1 MKRIVYFVAWSVIF
15 LFGCKNQ
22 EQKLSSDIRFKD
34 VAVPVDV
41 NYITSIGNFTNNF
54 KYIIDSSSTYLYS
67 YSWKDKAVFIGDL
80 NAIGTKFDLSFLN
93 NEIEFS
99 QGTDLI
105 FKSRSEAI
113 LLCSDERKLVL
124 INLAN
129 KKYEI
134 LSYDTLIAGNTFPLS
149 YWNSSMLFSE
159 KLYLPI
165 AYSDIF
171 IKNKESIYNYFSRK
185 TGVAVSIQ
193 DGISA
198 VELFGNFPLS
208 YQNGDFYNDFYS
220 KLTELPN
227 NGVAYSFSCDDSIYI
242 YNKNQK
248 EARFFGSGSKKGF
261 KPFSLTELRNGN
273 YKRKYTIEEPRYL
286 QLIYDPYTNLVYR
299 VYKHKSDYLVEGKV
313 VKSSDISWS
322 LLVSD
327 LNFSKITEY
336 EFVDGNYSPIGMVPT
351 DAGLFILK
359 YKQENEQEIR
369 GSLFQIPS
377 P

>member
-185 TGVAVSIQ
+185 IGVAVSIQ

-273 YKRKYTIEEPRYL
+273 YKRKYTLEEPRYL

-313 VKSSDISWS
+313 VKSIDISWS

-327 LNFSKITEY
+327 LNFSEITEY
-336 EFVDGNYSPIGMVPT
+336 EFVDGNYSPIGMMPT